1 MSSNTPTKILS
12 VRSAVVQKLSISLNE
27 LSAHNE
33 QVINHDKEE
42 NCLESKLLKL
52 INTINLYNHNTMRGR
67 VNV

>member
-1 MSSNTPTKILS
+1 MSNNTTRNALAKSLS
-12 VRSAVVQKLSISLNE
+12 TSLNE

-33 QVINHDKEE
+33 QVINHDKNE

-52 INTINLYNHNTMRGR
+52 VSIINLRNYNIEKGR